1 MKKLIGLSCFTMML
15 TLACASNNV
24 VVNRIPFPEAEYAN
38 LHVTGTGV
46 VRGQVCLVAR
56 GGDEMVAA
64 GNRVTLNP
72 VTSYSS
78 QWYESAHLKQ
88 PLADPDPR
96 INVYVREVDADAEGH
111 FIFANIP
118 EGEYFL
124 STPLVWEA
132 PWPVRRESSV
142 TLQGRFVA
150 QKVSVQEGVEV
161 TVPLTCRVRLPGDM
175 LCIIRP
181 DSTKMPYWTAL
192 SF

>member
-1 MKKLIGLSCFTMML
+1 MKKLIGLSCFTIML
-15 TLACASNNV
+15 TLACTSNNV

-46 VRGQVCLVAR
+46 VRGQVSLVAQ
-56 GGDEMVAA
+56 GGDVMVAA

-88 PLADPDPR
+88 PLADFDSR
-96 INVYVREVDADAEGH
+96 IKAYVREVDADAEGR
-111 FIFANIP
+111 FIFANVP

-132 PWPVRRESSV
+132 PWPVRRASSV
-142 TLQGRFVA
+142 ALQGRFIA
-150 QKVSVQEGVEV
+150 QKVSIQEGREV
-161 TVPLTCRVRLPGDM
+161 TASLTCRVRLPGDM

-192 SF
+192 RF